1 MKNKFKKTILPA
13 LCVLGCHI
21 PSVTQAM
28 NNGDHSVV
36 PHILIPD
43 FPSSTA
49 FAAPPSHD
57 NYEDAKYELPHL
69 SPEENQARQK
79 AARKFLWAEI
89 NDLFEQHEEAEKF
102 MRICVKLTAKE
113 IEEKAPTITRAFKTI
128 SFGTINERKQL
139 IAWSLLRDKS
149 DMIPWIQAF
158 ITHVVPHSLEI
169 IPNDKISD
177 ADKPSHYNNAAL
189 EFVDMYT
196 EVETTDM
203 PEIVQAF
210 SEVISPRLRA
220 ALPVAKDV
228 GRYDRDDFIGDVVWE
243 VLKETPKSKILND
256 VRRLRAG
263 LASKEINQPAL
274 LKLYAACG
282 NGIDADSILSCLK

>member
-1 MKNKFKKTILPA
+1 MP
-13 LCVLGCHI
+13 
-21 PSVTQAM
+21 
-28 NNGDHSVV
+28 D
-36 PHILIPD
+36 ILIPD
-43 FPSSTA
+43 FSSSAA
-49 FAAPPSHD
+49 FAAPPSHE
-57 NYEDAKYELPHL
+57 NYEDAKYELPL
-69 SPEENQARQK
+69 LTPEENHERQK
-79 AARKFLWAEI
+79 AARKFLWAEL
-89 NDLFEQHEEAEKF
+89 NDLFEQHEEAEHF

-128 SFGTINERKQL
+128 SFGTVNERKQL
-139 IAWSLLRDKS
+139 IAWSLLRDTS

-177 ADKPSHYNNAAL
+177 ADNPSHYNKAAL
-189 EFVDMYT
+189 GFVDMYT
-196 EVETTDM
+196 EVETADM

-220 ALPVAKDV
+220 ALPAATHA

-243 VLKETPKSKILND
+243 ILKETPKSEILKD

-274 LKLYAACG
+274 LKLYSAYG
-282 NGIDADSILSCLK
+282 NDVDADSILSCLK